1 MRILSGPLSS
11 WAPGQPTSVTIGVFD
26 GVHRGHR
33 ILISRLRP
41 DLVETVLTFEPHPVE
56 VLRPGTPPR
65 LITTIDERL
74 DLLEAAGVSQVG
86 ILDLSEIKDLSPDDF
101 VERVLLLRVRLQHLV
116 LGPDFRFGRD
126 RSGDVARLRAL
137 GQRHG
142 FDVDIVEIVS
152 DDGGPISSSRIRAMI
167 ESGEVAEAARAL
179 GSRFRLSGDV
189 IPGDKRGAA
198 IGYPTANMAPPAR
211 KVIPAPGVYAA
222 FAHIGGAVYQAAVNV
237 GHRPTF
243 GGGDL
248 LVEAFIIDFDEDIY
262 GEQIT
267 VEFVERLR
275 DELEFSD
282 VDDLID
288 RMGQDVDATKKIL
301 ESTPAN
307 VG

>member
-1 MRILSGPLSS
+1 MRVLSGPLST
-11 WAPGQPTSVTIGVFD
+11 WEPGRPSSLTIGVFD

-33 ILISRLRP
+33 ALISRLRP
-41 DLVETVLTFEPHPVE
+41 DLAETVLTFEPHPVE

-74 DLLEAAGVSQVG
+74 DLLEAAGLTQVG
-86 ILDLSEIKDLSPDDF
+86 ILDLGEIKDLAPAEF
-101 VERVLLLRVRLQHLV
+101 VDQVLLSRLRLRHLV

-126 RSGDVARLRAL
+126 RSGDVALLREL
-137 GQRHG
+137 GRSHG
-142 FDVDIVEIVS
+142 FDVETVEIVS
-152 DDGGPISSSRIRAMI
+152 DEEGPISSSRIRTLI
-167 ESGEVAEAARAL
+167 EAGKVAEAARDL
-179 GSRFRLSGDV
+179 GTRFRLSGDV
-189 IPGDKRGAA
+189 IHGDKRGAA
-198 IGYPTANMAPPAR
+198 IGYPTANIPPPAR

-222 FAHIGGAVYQAAVNV
+222 FAHVRGVIEHAAVNV
-237 GHRPTF
+237 GYRPTF

-248 LVEAFIIDFDEDIY
+248 LVEAFIMDFEDDIY

-282 VDDLID
+282 VDDLIE
-288 RMGQDVDATKKIL
+288 RMGEDVNATKKIL
-301 ESTPAN
+301 ESTSAN